1 METWVVVLIVVAV
14 IALII
19 WGVASMVSVLN
30 EYERGVVFRLGK
42 LPINVSLQAFD
53 YVEKPVFGADW
64 ELRAQVQF
72 LFPK

>member
-30 EYERGVVFRLGK
+30 E
-42 LPINVSLQAFD
+42 
-53 YVEKPVFGADW
+53 
-64 ELRAQVQF
+64 
-72 LFPK
+72 